1 MSEEKEII
9 LKERAKA
16 LAQEHKGQEAEAY
29 IEVIEFLIAHEKY
42 AIESEYISEAYPL
55 KEITPLPCT
64 PTFVLGLINVRG
76 EVLSVIDIKRFFD
89 LPEQPPAPFGKGE
102 TELTDHSKIIIVQSD
117 EMQLGILA
125 DSILDVRSIPLNEIQ
140 PSLPTLTGIGADYLM
155 GVTNE
160 RLAILDVAKILFD
173 KNIIVHEEVEV

>member
-1 MSEEKEII
+1 MDEEKEII

-16 LAQEHKGQEAEAY
+16 LAQERKMQKAEAY

-42 AIESEYISEAYPL
+42 AIESEYICEAYPL

-76 EVLSVIDIKRFFD
+76 EVLSVIDIKRFFE
-89 LPEQPPAPFGKGE
+89 LPE
-102 TELTDHSKIIIVQSD
+102 TELTDHSRVIIVQSD

-125 DSILDVRSIPLNEIQ
+125 DSILGVRSIPLDEIQ
-140 PSLPTLTGIGADYLM
+140 PSLPTLTGIGAEYLKGM
-155 GVTNE
+155 TSEQLVV
-160 RLAILDVAKILFD
+160 IDVVKILTD
-173 KNIIVHEEVEV
+173 KNIVVHEEFEI